1 MINKSDIV
9 CIDVLYNPDDQ
20 VVSNVQKYNGLV
32 NRTILVD
39 NSDTDNSTLFS
50 EMPNVVYIPLKK
62 NTGIAHATNVGIKE
76 TTEPY
81 ILTMDQDSTISPSL
95 IDAFL
100 DYLNQGNVPKE
111 IGALTPKYNTDR
123 NPAVASEGTDEITF
137 TMQSGTLFKREVF
150 DKIGYLEE
158 DLFIDVVDY
167 EYFLRM
173 NKNGYKILR
182 INSAVL
188 DHQPATTKVLNL
200 GFYKLKY
207 GIASPVR
214 YYYRA
219 RNLSKVAK
227 EYHSSKLRLKMLVLW
242 AKILLL
248 FPNKAEYFKL
258 FNQGLKDAKLNKFG
272 KYEID

>member
-20 VVSNVQKYNGLV
+20 VVSNVQKYNVLV

-100 DYLNQGNVPKE
+100 DYLNHGNVPKE

-150 DKIGYLEE
+150 DKIGYFEE

-188 DHQPATTKVLNL
+188 DHQPATTNVLNL
-200 GFYKLKY
+200 FFYKFKY
-207 GIASPVR
+207 GIASPIR
-214 YYYRA
+214 YYYQS
-219 RNLSKVAK
+219 RNLLWVARKYKSFKLYMIIIAKWLKIILLFNDKK
-227 EYHSSKLRLKMLVLW
+227 EYLN
-242 AKILLL
+242 L
-248 FPNKAEYFKL
+248 FY
-258 FNQGLKDAKLNKFG
+258 QGIKDARVGKLG
-272 KYEID
+272 KYKQ